1 MLSGDNG
8 VLQRATDA
16 KTKSDEA
23 QIRERIQLAYH
34 SALTG
39 GKGSYTK
46 ESLEDEL
53 ENEFGEN
60 NYSVDDSD
68 NTNWI
73 LSAQGQNVTIPA
85 GIKTT
90 NAYLASEIFEASGT
104 TQGKMHIGDYVDYKV
119 NYDNLFTG
127 GSGGTGSYKPDD
139 FYAGKWRVL
148 SVDGDLVK
156 IVSAGVPLTYTYSNS
171 DLATNYTKLTSG
183 FFSTSFGTTDLTYKE
198 HGFKSSNGT
207 IISNDISEIKTL
219 FKNAK
224 GTKIENEI
232 PVVNA
237 LTLEDVDRLSGQTG
251 VYDCSSYYTGL
262 LAVPSG
268 SNYAMTW
275 LPSNSATFFHCV
287 FNNGMIIGSGGSLGI
302 RLVVTL
308 NSNTKYLCT
317 TTDNNGIS
325 TWNINE

>member
-1 MLSGDNG
+1 MLSGNNG
-8 VLQRATDA
+8 VLQRATDS
-16 KTKSDEA
+16 KTNTDNA
-23 QIRERIQLAYH
+23 QIKERIQLAYH

-46 ESLEDEL
+46 DSLMEEL
-53 ENEFGEN
+53 KNEFTTD
-60 NYSVDDSD
+60 YDVDDSD
-68 NTNWI
+68 DENWT
-73 LSAQGQNVTIPA
+73 LFAQGQSVIIPA
-85 GIKTT
+85 GIKTI

-127 GSGGTGSYKPDD
+127 SSGGTGSYKPDD

-148 SVDGDLVK
+148 SVEGDLVK
-156 IVSAGVPLTYTYSNS
+156 IVSAGVPLTYTYTNS

-183 FFSTSFGTTDLTYKE
+183 FFSTSFGTADLTYKE
-198 HGFKSSNGT
+198 HGFKSSSGT
-207 IISNDISEIKTL
+207 TIGNDISEIKAL

-232 PVVNA
+232 PVVSA

-287 FNNGMIIGSGGSLGI
+287 FNNGMIIGSGGPLGI
-302 RLVVTL
+302 RPVVTL
-308 NSNTKYLCT
+308 DANTKYIFT
-317 TTDNNGIS
+317 ATDNNGVS